1 MLKNTDS
8 IIFDLDGTLWDATAT
23 VAKAWQAAVNR
34 VDYVQD
40 EVTQQKV
47 QSITGMTY
55 DAIYEK
61 LYPYLST
68 EQRNE
73 LKALCAKEEL
83 EHMNRYGGNLYK
95 GLENTLRALKEK
107 YRLFIVSNC
116 QVGYIETF
124 LAHSKLHDVV
134 EDHQCYGTRSLPK
147 AENIKEVIKRN
158 NLAHPVYVGDTIGD
172 YEASKGA
179 GVPFIYASYGF
190 GEVPGYDARID
201 SLPDLKKLFLESEE
215 L

>member
-23 VAKAWQAAVNR
+23 VAKAWQAAIDK

-40 EVTQQKV
+40 EITVQKV

-55 DAIYEK
+55 DAIYDK
-61 LYPYLST
+61 LYAYLST

-73 LKALCAKEEL
+73 LKAICAKEEL
-83 EHMNRYGGNLYK
+83 EHMNKQGGNLYE
-95 GLENTLRALKEK
+95 GLEKTLRALKER

-116 QVGYIETF
+116 QMGYIESF
-124 LAHSKLHDVV
+124 LEHSKLHDLI
-134 EDHQCYGTRSLPK
+134 EGHQCYGTKSLQK
-147 AENIKEVIKRN
+147 SENIKEIVARHQ
-158 NLAHPVYVGDTIGD
+158 LANPVYVGDTLGD
-172 YEASKGA
+172 YEASKKA

-190 GEVPGYDARID
+190 GDVPGYDARID
-201 SLPDLKKLFLESEE
+201 SIPDLEKLFLS
-215 L
+215 